1 MILCGELGWVFF
13 LPPHFTVENL
23 IKHFVQPTAPNSL
36 TVTIYIKKKSK
47 YLHLRSGSPQK
58 NKLLKYY
65 STNFI

>member
-36 TVTIYIKKKSK
+36 TVTIYIKK
-47 YLHLRSGSPQK
+47 QK
-58 NKLLKYY
+58 KKQQIFTFKKRE
-65 STNFI
+65 STKE